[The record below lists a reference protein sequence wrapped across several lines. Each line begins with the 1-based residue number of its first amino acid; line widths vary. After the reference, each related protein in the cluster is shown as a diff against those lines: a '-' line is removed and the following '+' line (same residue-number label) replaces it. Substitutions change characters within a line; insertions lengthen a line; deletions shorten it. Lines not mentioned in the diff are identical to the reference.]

1 MAALLARGLIR
12 RSGVFVAAARR
23 MASMTEPA
31 AASCAAEERIAQLEQ
46 EIRLRRLEQ
55 ELKALNHG
63 MARRTLKAVGDNL
76 SLRTFLVVFCAFV
89 AVFPKAVESTVK
101 KVVTELADVVTGI
114 TQEVFNQVEKS
125 LDQWRVEQAQR
136 AGLVRPGAAPGSDC
150 GGLLG
155 VPKASPIHGQ
165 QVAELKA
172 ALFADTTTSLFLV
185 TGLRGS
191 GKSWTLT
198 RLVNEHADAT
208 VIKVNL
214 VGVCTVD
221 DLVNALAGALNV
233 PPPTDDSTFRLFKSR
248 LVGENHSTDSDMK
261 NLRSM
266 LHLLEMLAQRAR
278 ATAAV
283 ANTGTTTLSS
293 WRRRNAR
300 PTGPIILIVD
310 DISAISFSEDDRR
323 FTDAINTLIQQF
335 EDWARTSLIRTVLVS
350 SDHTIVDRVPRLHP
364 SNPVIKL
371 FQFNDLTGAEA
382 RQFLLERLAADA
394 PVYPNR
400 DAVVD
405 RVVWMVGTN
414 LLHLRHVVQ
423 ELNQL
428 ATPTPAAL
436 DTILTSQVDKTVAYV
451 TNILETLTDAAG
463 QPLKQADLVRLV
475 QFLHGTFCAPAA
487 DHHTDWRVHCDI
499 SSHPDYDFLRP
510 LIPQLVAKDILVYY
524 RAGTSKEISLNS
536 KLEWSAVC
544 RIHQQF
550 AGIHTTPK
558 HETQREPE
566 RVPEVQ

>member
-1 MAALLARGLIR
+1 MP
-12 RSGVFVAAARR
+12 
-23 MASMTEPA
+23 EPA
-31 AASCAAEERIAQLEQ
+31 AAARTAEERIAQMEQ

-63 MARRTLKAVGDNL
+63 VARRALKAVGDNL
-76 SLRTFLVVFCAFV
+76 SLRTFLVVFCALF

-101 KVVTELADVVTGI
+101 KVVTELADVATGI

-136 AGLVRPGAAPGSDC
+136 AGLVRSGAAPGSDG
-150 GGLLG
+150 GGLPG
-155 VPKASPIHGQ
+155 TPKASPIHGQ

-221 DLVNALAGALNV
+221 DLVDALAGALNV

-278 ATAAV
+278 APAAG
-283 ANTGTTTLSS
+283 AGSGRPALSS
-293 WRRRNAR
+293 WRRRPAG

-310 DISAISFSEDDRR
+310 DISAISFSESDRR

-335 EDWARTSLIRTVLVS
+335 EDWARTSLVRTVLVS

-382 RQFLLERLAADA
+382 RQFLLERLRADA
-394 PVYPNR
+394 FSGEAAR
-400 DAVVD
+400 DAVVAK
-405 RVVWMVGTN
+405 VVSVVGTN

-428 ATPTPAAL
+428 AAPTPAAL
-436 DTILTSQVDKTVAYV
+436 DAILTSQVDKTVAYV
-451 TNILETLTDAAG
+451 TNVLETLADAAG
-463 QPLKQADLVRLV
+463 RPLKQADLVKLV
-475 QFLHGTFCAPAA
+475 EFLHGTFCAPAA

-544 RIHQQF
+544 RIYHQF
-550 AGIHTTPK
+550 TAAHATPK
-558 HETQREPE
+558 HEPQ